1 MYFFF
6 HNILGWINGD
16 VKTTKKKHLN
26 NTWKTDLKVRNSPLE
41 LDKDLKPINIFIDDM
56 DKFEWIELRNK
67 RMLETKGVKNV
78 VDDGKKPR
86 ELKM

>member
-6 HNILGWINGD
+6 HNKLEWKKGK
-16 VKTTKKKHLN
+16 VKTKKKKHLN

>member
-1 MYFFF
+1 M
-6 HNILGWINGD
+6 
-16 VKTTKKKHLN
+16 
-26 NTWKTDLKVRNSPLE
+26 
-41 LDKDLKPINIFIDDM
+41 KPINIFIDDM

>member
-1 MYFFF
+1 MNQWRCKNY
-6 HNILGWINGD
+6 
-16 VKTTKKKHLN
+16 KKKKHLN